1 LAITI
6 ESLKV
11 VSYLKTEHLGD
22 GRTVKL
28 MPLWDG
34 TNWRM
39 WVDTPVGLI
48 EGKMMDTIEGDY
60 VGVGAAK
67 ESDLFI
73 PFVHLMWQRA
83 SWPEVCPLISAISDD
98 FHNMGTSLAKLKHFF
113 HSQRTLPPRSASRF
127 AYTELEYLVMLTRA
141 VFDLLQEMIR
151 YCGPT
156 TSNFLTN
163 KRRVVADQE
172 SCPQPFLGWCFG
184 TNRILGMRL
193 KSKRSLDSQNRLLKN
208 TQELP
213 RSSLNCV
220 IFETQWSMAALGLE
234 RYTLQSKDSASI
246 PSTGHSRPL
255 MAGDPNTTTTRTSR
269 PSCHGLQT

>member
-1 LAITI
+1 MAITI

-127 AYTELEYLVMLTRA
+127 AISFGVLSDNALITQTIA
-141 VFDLLQEMIR
+141 
-151 YCGPT
+151 
-156 TSNFLTN
+156 SLTN
-163 KRRVVADQE
+163 RHMLVRD
-172 SCPQPFLGWCFG
+172 F
-184 TNRILGMRL
+184 
-193 KSKRSLDSQNRLLKN
+193 SQ
-208 TQELP
+208 
-213 RSSLNCV
+213 S
-220 IFETQWSMAALGLE
+220 
-234 RYTLQSKDSASI
+234 
-246 PSTGHSRPL
+246 
-255 MAGDPNTTTTRTSR
+255 
-269 PSCHGLQT
+269 

>member
-1 LAITI
+1 LPQKKWATLIASEGTYNPARATKQELQLAITI

-67 ESDLFI
+67 EFDLFI

-83 SWPEVCPLISAISDD
+83 SWTEVCPLISAISDD
-98 FHNMGTSLAKLKHFF
+98 FHNMGTFWPSL
-113 HSQRTLPPRSASRF
+113 SISS
-127 AYTELEYLVMLTRA
+127 TRNA
-141 VFDLLQEMIR
+141 LCHPDQHRDLHT
-151 YCGPT
+151 PSWN
-156 TSNFLTN
+156 TS
-163 KRRVVADQE
+163 
-172 SCPQPFLGWCFG
+172 
-184 TNRILGMRL
+184 
-193 KSKRSLDSQNRLLKN
+193 
-208 TQELP
+208 
-213 RSSLNCV
+213 
-220 IFETQWSMAALGLE
+220 
-234 RYTLQSKDSASI
+234 
-246 PSTGHSRPL
+246 
-255 MAGDPNTTTTRTSR
+255 
-269 PSCHGLQT
+269 